1 MYRTLLVGVLR
12 TADMAFKIVFPKRTY
27 LYAAFL
33 PWQWGVQA
41 DFRPIYGAVRVF
53 FGRKMIAEQ
62 KLFIF
67 AGEYS
72 S

>member
-33 PWQWGVQA
+33 PWQWGA
-41 DFRPIYGAVRVF
+41 EANLDRFMGLCAF
-53 FGRKMIAEQ
+53 FS
-62 KLFIF
+62 
-67 AGEYS
+67 GEK
-72 S
+72 

>member
-1 MYRTLLVGVLR
+1 MMGFSTVQVEIFSKENLPICGLPAVAVGCSG
-12 TADMAFKIVFPKRTY
+12 
-27 LYAAFL
+27 
-33 PWQWGVQA
+33 Q
-41 DFRPIYGAVRVF
+41 FRPIYGAVRVF